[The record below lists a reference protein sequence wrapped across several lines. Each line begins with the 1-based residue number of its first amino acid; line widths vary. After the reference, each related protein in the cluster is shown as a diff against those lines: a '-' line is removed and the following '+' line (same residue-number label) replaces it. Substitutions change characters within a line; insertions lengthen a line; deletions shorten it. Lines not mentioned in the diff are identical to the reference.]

1 MFHVKHRGTP
11 SSCEPLFATMLRIAA
26 VKRENTSSYPCAASH
41 HSRKT
46 GKTIVISLRREAA
59 QKMGFQRDWSL
70 WQEVRE
76 DSVLPAGFSR
86 AAPLSRRSGGQRP
99 PGGILK
105 GSALEREA

>member
-1 MFHVKHRGTP
+1 MKHRGTP

-26 VKRENTSSYPCAASH
+26 VKRENTSLYPSVASR

-76 DSVLPAGFSR
+76 DGVLPAGFSR
-86 AAPLSRRSGGQRP
+86 AVPLSGKPEGQR
-99 PGGILK
+99 
-105 GSALEREA
+105 S